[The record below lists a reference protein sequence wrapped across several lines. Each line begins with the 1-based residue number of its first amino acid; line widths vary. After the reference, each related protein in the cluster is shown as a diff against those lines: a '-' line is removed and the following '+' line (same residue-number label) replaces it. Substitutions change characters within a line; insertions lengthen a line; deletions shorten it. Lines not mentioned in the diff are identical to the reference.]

1 MGFWSSVGSFVSS
14 AVSTVAKVAVASV
27 VNTVK
32 NLLTGSSEAIGSTS
46 SYSSNASS
54 VAETI
59 NISEILTSF
68 SLKVRDQT
76 DVIEEK
82 TLEAVESYFD
92 ELQDLVSGKID
103 NNILRSSVRETK
115 KEVKGILKQYIAQK
129 VSLDNMECIAVL
141 EMKPGQEKTK
151 SMAAFQKK
159 IINEAIEEL
168 DRKLTKAI
176 RKNEKILINSI
187 NSSMKG
193 RESQLQQTLKSSED
207 IINEKNLNLKDSD
220 ATKADPLL
228 RIYLSQYMS
237 RILGV

>member
-14 AVSTVAKVAVASV
+14 AVSTVAKTVVSAVVS
-27 VNTVK
+27 TVK
-32 NLLTGSSEAIGSTS
+32 DLLTGSAEKVGSTS
-46 SYSSNASS
+46 SYSSNTSS

-59 NISEILTSF
+59 NVGEILTSF
-68 SLKVRDQT
+68 GMKVRDQT

-82 TLEAVESYFD
+82 TLDAVESYFD

-129 VSLDNMECIAVL
+129 VSLDNTECLAVL
-141 EMKPGQEKTK
+141 EMKPGQEKTM
-151 SMAAFQKK
+151 SMAVFQKK
-159 IINEAIEEL
+159 IINEAIDEL

-193 RESQLQQTLKSSED
+193 RESQLQQTLKSSEE

-220 ATKADPLL
+220 AAKADPLL
-228 RIYLSQYMS
+228 RIYQSQYVT
-237 RILGV
+237 RILGA

>member
-14 AVSTVAKVAVASV
+14 TVSTVAKVAVASV

-46 SYSSNASS
+46 SYSSSASS

-82 TLEAVESYFD
+82 TLDAVESYFD

-115 KEVKGILKQYIAQK
+115 KEVKGILKQYVAQK
-129 VSLDNMECIAVL
+129 VSLDNIECLAIL
-141 EMKPGQEKTK
+141 EMKPGAEKTK
-151 SMAAFQKK
+151 KMATFQKK

-176 RKNEKILINSI
+176 RRNEKILINSI

-207 IINEKNLNLKDSD
+207 ILNEKNITLKDSD
-220 ATKADPLL
+220 ATKVDPLL
-228 RIYLSQYMS
+228 RIYQSQYMS
-237 RILGV
+237 RILEV

>member
-14 AVSTVAKVAVASV
+14 TVSTVAKVAVASV

-46 SYSSNASS
+46 SYRSSASS

-82 TLEAVESYFD
+82 TLDAVESYFD

-115 KEVKGILKQYIAQK
+115 KEVKGILKQYVAQK
-129 VSLDNMECIAVL
+129 VSLDNIECLAIL
-141 EMKPGQEKTK
+141 EMKPGAEKTK
-151 SMAAFQKK
+151 KMATFQKK

-176 RKNEKILINSI
+176 RRNEKILINSI

-207 IINEKNLNLKDSD
+207 ILNEKNITLKDSD
-220 ATKADPLL
+220 ATKVDPLL
-228 RIYLSQYMS
+228 RIYQSQYMS
-237 RILGV
+237 RILEV